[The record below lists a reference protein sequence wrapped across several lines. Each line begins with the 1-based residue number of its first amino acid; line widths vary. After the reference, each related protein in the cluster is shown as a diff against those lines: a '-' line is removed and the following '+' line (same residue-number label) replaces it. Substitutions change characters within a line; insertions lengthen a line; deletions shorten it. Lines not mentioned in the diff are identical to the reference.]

1 MEPAIKSYSFS
12 DIKVLIEKIH
22 EVADQFHIV
31 SLNHQIDI
39 CKTLLIKSPL
49 IDVAILG
56 QFKAGKS
63 SFINSL
69 VEKDILPV
77 GVIPVTTVIT
87 RLQYGKREQAII
99 TYFDGTRSEIDL
111 VELGDFISEAQ
122 NSANAKNVDIV
133 DIELPS
139 LKGYPGIRLVDTPG
153 MGSVFKYHREVAENW
168 LPEVGA
174 AILAISA
181 DRPLSEHDL
190 TLIEDLSHHT
200 PRIILLLTKA
210 DLLTPDQQMEVLQFF
225 QKTLKQKLDREFPL
239 FLYSIRSNT
248 EIFKQRID
256 AGLLSGLSRNHD
268 REFERIVHH
277 KTQSLLKR
285 CLSYLNVAMK
295 TSLEADK
302 DRETLR
308 NLILNEKVS
317 YDQIIEEIA
326 LIAREN
332 QRQTRIMLMKYLERF
347 QKPLSDKLTKELAG
361 ELPAWKGN
369 LWRLSR
375 RYEEWL
381 TDTMEGEIRHISKTE
396 NKHFYGTLNKAH
408 ASLTRY
414 LESFKML
421 LDDNIQKVLGIK
433 LAETDWS
440 IEVVEPEYPD
450 IKVLFAFDIHLDLIW
465 FLIPMV
471 IFRGL
476 FEKHFL
482 KGIPWAVEINLSRL
496 AAQWEARINKAI
508 DEMRK
513 QANQYIKE
521 EISTIDALLSKTH
534 GRTNE
539 IRELILE
546 LQEQLQI
553 IDMRY
558 FSLKGM
564 EPLR

>member
-1 MEPAIKSYSFS
+1 MKPATKSYSFS

-22 EVADQFHIV
+22 EVAEQFHIV

-39 CKTLLIKSPL
+39 CKTLVIKSPL

-87 RLQYGKREQAII
+87 RLQYGEREQATI

-111 VELGDFISEAQ
+111 AELGDFISEVQ
-122 NSANAKNVDIV
+122 NTANVKNVDVV
-133 DIELPS
+133 DIELPA
-139 LKGYPGIRLVDTPG
+139 LKRYPGIRLVDTPG
-153 MGSVFKYHREVAENW
+153 MGSVFKYHREVSENW

-190 TLIEDLSHHT
+190 SLIEDLSHHT

-239 FLYSIRSNT
+239 FLYSTRSNT

-302 DRETLR
+302 DRDTLR
-308 NLILNEKVS
+308 NLILNEKIS
-317 YDQIIEEIA
+317 YDQLIEEIA

-332 QRQTRIMLMKYLERF
+332 QRQTRVMLMKYLERF
-347 QKPLSDKLTKELAG
+347 QKPLSEKLTNKLAG
-361 ELPAWKGN
+361 ELPTWKGN
-369 LWRLSR
+369 LWRLTR
-375 RYEEWL
+375 RYETWL

-396 NKHFYGTLNKAH
+396 NRHFYGTLNKAH

-433 LAETDWS
+433 LAETDWG

-508 DEMRK
+508 DEIRK

-534 GRTNE
+534 GRTDE
-539 IRELILE
+539 IRELIIE

-553 IDMRY
+553 IDM
-558 FSLKGM
+558 
-564 EPLR
+564 

>member
-1 MEPAIKSYSFS
+1 MKPATKSYSFS
-12 DIKVLIEKIH
+12 DIKILIDKIH
-22 EVADQFHIV
+22 DVADQFHIV
-31 SLNHQIDI
+31 SLNHQIDV

-49 IDVAILG
+49 INVAILG

-69 VEKDILPV
+69 VGKDILPV

-87 RLQYGKREQAII
+87 RLQYGEREQATI

-111 VELGDFISEAQ
+111 AELGDFISEVQ
-122 NSANAKNVDIV
+122 NTANVKNVDVV
-133 DIELPS
+133 DIELPA
-139 LKGYPGIRLVDTPG
+139 LKRYPGIRLVDTPG
-153 MGSVFKYHREVAENW
+153 MGSVFKYHREVSENW

-190 TLIEDLSHHT
+190 SLIEDLSHHT

-239 FLYSIRSNT
+239 FLYSTRSNT

-302 DRETLR
+302 DRDTLR

-317 YDQIIEEIA
+317 YDQLNEEIA

-347 QKPLSDKLTKELAG
+347 QKPLSEKLTNELAG
-361 ELPAWKGN
+361 ELPTWKGN
-369 LWRLSR
+369 LWRLTR
-375 RYEEWL
+375 RYETWL
-381 TDTMEGEIRHISKTE
+381 TDTMEGEIRHISKAE
-396 NKHFYGTLNKAH
+396 NRHFYGTLNKAH

-433 LAETDWS
+433 LAETDWG

-508 DEMRK
+508 DEIRK

-534 GRTNE
+534 GRTDE
-539 IRELILE
+539 IRELIIE

-553 IDMRY
+553 IDM
-558 FSLKGM
+558 
-564 EPLR
+564 

>member
-1 MEPAIKSYSFS
+1 MEPAIKSYTFS
-12 DIKVLIEKIH
+12 DIKVLIDKIYD
-22 EVADQFHIV
+22 VADQFHIV

-69 VEKDILPV
+69 VGKDILPV

-87 RLQYGKREQAII
+87 RLQYGDREQATI
-99 TYFDGTRSEIDL
+99 TYFDGTRSEINL
-111 VELGDFISEAQ
+111 IELGDFISEAQ
-122 NSANAKNVDIV
+122 NPANAKNVDVV

-153 MGSVFKYHREVAENW
+153 MGSVFKYHKEVSENW

-190 TLIEDLSHHT
+190 SLIEDLSHHT

-239 FLYSIRSNT
+239 FLYSTRSNT

-317 YDQIIEEIA
+317 YDQLIEEIA
-326 LIAREN
+326 IIAREN

-347 QKPLSDKLTKELAG
+347 QKPLSEKLTNELAG
-361 ELPAWKGN
+361 ELPTWKGN
-369 LWRLSR
+369 LWRLTR
-375 RYEEWL
+375 RYETWL
-381 TDTMEGEIRHISKTE
+381 TDTMEGEIRHISKAE
-396 NKHFYGTLNKAH
+396 NRHFYGTLNKAH

-421 LDDNIQKVLGIK
+421 LNDNIHKVLGIK
-433 LAETDWS
+433 LADTDWS

-534 GRTNE
+534 GRTDE

-553 IDMRY
+553 IDM
-558 FSLKGM
+558 
-564 EPLR
+564 

>member
-1 MEPAIKSYSFS
+1 MKPATKSYSFS

-22 EVADQFHIV
+22 EVAEQFHIV

-39 CKTLLIKSPL
+39 CKTLVIKSPL

-87 RLQYGKREQAII
+87 RLQYGEREQATI

-111 VELGDFISEAQ
+111 AELGDFISEVQ
-122 NSANAKNVDIV
+122 NTANVKNVDVV
-133 DIELPS
+133 DIELPA
-139 LKGYPGIRLVDTPG
+139 LKRYPGIRLVDTPG
-153 MGSVFKYHREVAENW
+153 MGSVFKYHREVSENW

-190 TLIEDLSHHT
+190 SLIEDLSHHT

-239 FLYSIRSNT
+239 FLYSTRSNT
-248 EIFKQRID
+248 EVFKQRID

-302 DRETLR
+302 DRDTLR

-317 YDQIIEEIA
+317 YDQLNEEIA

-332 QRQTRIMLMKYLERF
+332 QRQTRGMLMKYLERF
-347 QKPLSDKLTKELAG
+347 QKPLSEKLTNELAG
-361 ELPAWKGN
+361 ELPTWKGN
-369 LWRLSR
+369 LWRLTR
-375 RYEEWL
+375 RYETWL
-381 TDTMEGEIRHISKTE
+381 TDTMEGEIRHISKAE
-396 NKHFYGTLNKAH
+396 NRHFYGTLNKAH

-433 LAETDWS
+433 LAETDWG

-508 DEMRK
+508 DEIRK

-534 GRTNE
+534 GRTDE
-539 IRELILE
+539 IRELIIE

-553 IDMRY
+553 IDM
-558 FSLKGM
+558 
-564 EPLR
+564 

>member
-1 MEPAIKSYSFS
+1 MKPATKSYSFS
-12 DIKVLIEKIH
+12 DIKILIDKIH
-22 EVADQFHIV
+22 DVADQFHIV

-39 CKTLLIKSPL
+39 CKTLVIKSPL

-69 VEKDILPV
+69 VGKDILPV

-87 RLQYGKREQAII
+87 RLQYGEREQATI
-99 TYFDGTRSEIDL
+99 TYFDGNRSEIAL
-111 VELGDFISEAQ
+111 EELGDFISEAQ
-122 NSANAKNVDIV
+122 NPANVKNVDVV

-153 MGSVFKYHREVAENW
+153 MGSVFKYHREVSENW

-190 TLIEDLSHHT
+190 SLIEDLSHHT
-200 PRIILLLTKA
+200 PRIILLLTKV
-210 DLLTPDQQMEVLQFF
+210 DLLTPDQQIEVLQFF

-239 FLYSIRSNT
+239 FLYSTRSNS

-256 AGLLSGLSRNHD
+256 TGVLSGLSRNHD

-302 DRETLR
+302 DRDTLR

-317 YDQIIEEIA
+317 YDQIAEEIA

-347 QKPLSDKLTKELAG
+347 QKPLSEKLTNELAG
-361 ELPAWKGN
+361 ELPSWHGN
-369 LWRLSR
+369 LWRLTR
-375 RYEEWL
+375 RFETWL
-381 TDTMEGEIRHISKTE
+381 ADTMEGEIRHISKTE
-396 NKHFYGTLNKAH
+396 NRHFYGTLNKAH

-421 LDDNIQKVLGIK
+421 LNDNIHKVLGIK
-433 LAETDWS
+433 LADTDWS

-534 GRTNE
+534 GRTDE

-553 IDMRY
+553 IDM
-558 FSLKGM
+558 
-564 EPLR
+564 

>member
-1 MEPAIKSYSFS
+1 MKPAIKSYSFS

-22 EVADQFHIV
+22 EVAEQFHIV
-31 SLNHQIDI
+31 SLNHQIGI
-39 CKTLLIKSPL
+39 CKTLVIKSPL

-69 VEKDILPV
+69 VEKDVLPV

-87 RLQYGKREQAII
+87 RLQYGKREHAII

-122 NSANAKNVDIV
+122 NPANAKNVDVV
-133 DIELPS
+133 DIKLPS

-153 MGSVFKYHREVAENW
+153 MGSVFKYHREVSENW

-190 TLIEDLSHHT
+190 SLIEDLSHHT

-210 DLLTPDQQMEVLQFF
+210 DLLDHDQQMEVLQFF

-295 TSLEADK
+295 TSLEADQ
-302 DRETLR
+302 DREKLR

-317 YDQIIEEIA
+317 YDQLIEEIA

-347 QKPLSDKLTKELAG
+347 QKPLSEKLTNELAG
-361 ELPAWKGN
+361 ELPTWKGN
-369 LWRLSR
+369 LWRLTR
-375 RYEEWL
+375 RYETWL
-381 TDTMEGEIRHISKTE
+381 ADTMEGEIRHISKTE
-396 NKHFYGTLNKAH
+396 NRHFYGTLNKAH
-408 ASLTRY
+408 ASLTRH
-414 LESFKML
+414 LESFKMIL
-421 LDDNIQKVLGIK
+421 NDNIQKVLGIK

-521 EISTIDALLSKTH
+521 EIFTIDALLSKTH
-534 GRTNE
+534 GRTDE

-546 LQEQLQI
+546 FQEQLQI
-553 IDMRY
+553 IDM
-558 FSLKGM
+558 
-564 EPLR
+564 

>member
-1 MEPAIKSYSFS
+1 MEPATKSYSFS
-12 DIKVLIEKIH
+12 DIKVLIEKIYD
-22 EVADQFHIV
+22 VADQFHIV
-31 SLNHQIDI
+31 SLNHQIDV
-39 CKTLLIKSPL
+39 CKSLVVKSPL

-63 SFINSL
+63 SFINS
-69 VEKDILPV
+69 VVGKDVLPV

-87 RLQYGKREQAII
+87 RLQYGEREQAII
-99 TYFDGTRSEIDL
+99 TYFDGSRSEIDL
-111 VELGDFISEAQ
+111 EELEDFISENQ
-122 NSANAKNVDIV
+122 NPANVRNVDVV
-133 DIELPS
+133 DIELPY

-153 MGSVFKYHREVAENW
+153 MGSVFKYHMEVSENW

-181 DRPLSEHDL
+181 DRPLSENDL
-190 TLIEDLSHHT
+190 SLIEDLSHHT

-225 QKTLKQKLDREFPL
+225 QKTLKQKLEREFPL

-248 EIFKQRID
+248 EIFKQRIN
-256 AGLLSGLSRNHD
+256 AGLLSGLSRNHN
-268 REFERIVHH
+268 REFEKIVHH

-295 TSLEADK
+295 TSVEADK
-302 DRETLR
+302 DRENLR

-317 YDQIIEEIA
+317 YNQITEEIA

-332 QRQTRIMLMKYLERF
+332 QRQTRVLLMKYLERY
-347 QKPLSDKLTKELAG
+347 QKPLSEKLTKELAG
-361 ELPAWKGN
+361 ELPMWKGN
-369 LWRLSR
+369 LWRLTR
-375 RYEEWL
+375 RYEDWL
-381 TDTMEGEIRHISKTE
+381 TDIMEGEVSHISKTE
-396 NKHFYGTLNKAH
+396 NRHFYGTLNKAH

-421 LDDNIQKVLGIK
+421 LDDNIQKVLGMK
-433 LAETDWS
+433 LEETEWN
-440 IEVVEPEYPD
+440 IEIVEPEHPD
-450 IKVLFAFDIHLDLIW
+450 IKVMFAFDIHMDLIW

-496 AAQWEARINKAI
+496 AAQWEARINRAI

-513 QANQYIKE
+513 QATKYIKE
-521 EISTIDALLSKTH
+521 EISTIDALLSRTH
-534 GRTNE
+534 GRTSE
-539 IRELILE
+539 IRELVVALQGQLE
-546 LQEQLQI
+546 V
-553 IDMRY
+553 M
-558 FSLKGM
+558 
-564 EPLR
+564 